1 MIMLQHLRCF
11 GCVLLLGAAPSWAAA
26 EQMRYHF
33 VPADACGKMTQVP
46 AGPEGTLGELKRGLG
61 IVPLPYSYA
70 VRPNQMVTFRHPLS
84 GRNVTVP
91 LRLPEGPPRLE
102 HRADRIVYNYGDYT
116 VDARFLP
123 DGSVD
128 VVYNSGLLRPL
139 RFD

>member
-1 MIMLQHLRCF
+1 MSQQFRWIA
-11 GCVLLLGAAPSWAAA
+11 VLLVGVAPSVAVA
-26 EQMRYHF
+26 EQVRYHF
-33 VPADACGKMTQVP
+33 VPADASGAMTQVS

-61 IVPLPYSYA
+61 ARALPYPYG
-70 VRPNQMVTFRHPLS
+70 VRANQMVTFRHPYT

-91 LRLPEGPPRLE
+91 IRMPESPPRLE

-116 VDARFLP
+116 IEARFLR